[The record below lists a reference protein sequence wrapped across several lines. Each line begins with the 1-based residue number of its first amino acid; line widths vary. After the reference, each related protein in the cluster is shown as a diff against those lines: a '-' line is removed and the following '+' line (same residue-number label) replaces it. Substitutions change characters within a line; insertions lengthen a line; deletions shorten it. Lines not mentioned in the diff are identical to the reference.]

1 MMMYKQTKESKKNLV
16 ELVNLFSVAILAGGI
31 LITIGSL
38 IGENSNKPITG
49 FIMLSLGLIGYV
61 ITIIVKG
68 WFV

>member
-1 MMMYKQTKESKKNLV
+1 MMYKQTKESKKNLV
-16 ELVNLFSVAILAGGI
+16 ELVNLFSVAILAGGS

>member
-16 ELVNLFSVAILAGGI
+16 ELVNLFSVAILAGGS

>member
-1 MMMYKQTKESKKNLV
+1 MMYKQTKESKKNLV
-16 ELVNLFSVAILAGGI
+16 ELVNLYSVAILAGGS